1 MAEYISRE
9 TMINLLQS
17 MADNAEAN
25 GFSYDREVIEAVR
38 VTLAG
43 IPAADVAQVVHGRW
57 IYNPNG
63 MDWNLGAWQCSVC
76 KCNNN
81 NLPGNDEYNPY
92 IFQGSNYCP
101 NCGAKMDEEVNGI
114 CADDKQSLKTCRTC
128 KNYTPNHGYRGGEM
142 GTCCFWKS
150 ITGNCMAVHQSRIGC
165 EHYDKKI

>member
-1 MAEYISRE
+1 MAEYIKKALVARE
-9 TMINLLQS
+9 IRKLLRVRESAVDIFQSGFEYGVDKAWANINK
-17 MADNAEAN
+17 
-25 GFSYDREVIEAVR
+25 
-38 VTLAG
+38 
-43 IPAADVAQVVHGRW
+43 IPAADVTPVKHGEW
-57 IYNPNG
+57 DKKPFLIGTSYY
-63 MDWNLGAWQCSVC
+63 CSEC
-76 KCNNN
+76 GDNF
-81 NLPGNDEYNPY
+81 GEPY
-92 IFQGSNYCP
+92 NYCP